1 MSARSD
7 IAAARHDVQH
17 ARDQLTD
24 TIVELES
31 RLTAPGRAVRRGL
44 DVGRLVQE
52 HPWTALAVAVGA
64 GAAVASSGAD
74 ERAAS
79 LAIDSAKQGGAAG
92 IRLARDAPSKSRV
105 ALGSVLDVLAVKLAT
120 SVIDALREQR
130 AATPA
135 SP

>member
-1 MSARSD
+1 MSARAE

-31 RLTAPGRAVRRGL
+31 RLTAPMSAVRRGL
-44 DVGRLVQE
+44 DVGGLVQA
-52 HPWTALAVAVGA
+52 HPWTALVVAVGA

-92 IRLARDAPSKSRV
+92 IRLAREAPAKSRG
-105 ALGSVLDVLAVKLAT
+105 ALGSVVDALAVKLAIT
-120 SVIDALREQR
+120 VIEALREPR
-130 AATPA
+130 A
-135 SP
+135 

>member
-1 MSARSD
+1 MSARAE

-31 RLTAPGRAVRRGL
+31 RLTAPVRAVRRGL
-44 DVGRLVQE
+44 DVGGLVQA

-79 LAIDSAKQGGAAG
+79 LAIDGARQGGAVG
-92 IRLARDAPSKSRV
+92 IRLARDAPAKSRG
-105 ALGSVLDVLAVKLAT
+105 ALASVVDALAVKLAIR
-120 SVIDALREQR
+120 VIQALREPR
-130 AATPA
+130 A
-135 SP
+135 